1 MKKFKELLKEFKQPP
16 SGSGPLPTGGNPHV
30 DVLRFMDTNPFSI
43 RTRQGD
49 HIHFDSSLD
58 AARLLSMGMYKHQ
71 MGQDT
76 ASETETPHM
85 EKYFDKSVNTHLKHL
100 GTLEDYIKYHPHLP
114 EHLIPHVS
122 SAINSI
128 AEDQAS
134 ELMERRR
141 NEEGKKDIFG
151 RDLSDIG
158 SRIISQHHH
167 HPIEFGDDSR
177 HPYEDDEGR
186 HLEDIMGEIEDSQ
199 ETPRPLGFV
208 NRREEHEEM

>member
-1 MKKFKELLKEFKQPP
+1 MKKFKELLSEFRQRPN
-16 SGSGPLPTGGNPHV
+16 SGSTPPGGGNPRV
-30 DVLRFMDTNPFSI
+30 EVLRFMDQTPFQI

-49 HIHFDSSLD
+49 HLHFDRSLD

-85 EKYFDKSVNTHLKHL
+85 EQYFDKSVNTHLKHL
-100 GTLEDYIKYHPHLP
+100 GALEDHITNHPDLPDHLR
-114 EHLIPHVS
+114 PHVKDVV
-122 SAINSI
+122 NEI
-128 AEDQAS
+128 AEEQAS
-134 ELMERRR
+134 ELMDRRR
-141 NEEGKKDIFG
+141 NMKGQKDIFG

-158 SRIISQHHH
+158 TRIMSQHHH

-186 HLEDIMGEIEDSQ
+186 HLEDVMGEIEDSQ
-199 ETPRPLGFV
+199 ESPTSLGFV
-208 NRREEHEEM
+208 KRREEHDEI

>member
-1 MKKFKELLKEFKQPP
+1 
-16 SGSGPLPTGGNPHV
+16 
-30 DVLRFMDTNPFSI
+30 
-43 RTRQGD
+43 
-49 HIHFDSSLD
+49 
-58 AARLLSMGMYKHQ
+58 MYAHQ

-76 ASETETPHM
+76 ASETEKPHM
-85 EKYFDKSVNTHLKHL
+85 EQYFDKSINTHMKHL

-122 SAINSI
+122 SAINKI
-128 AEDQAS
+128 AEEQAS
-134 ELMERRR
+134 ELMERKRKA
-141 NEEGKKDIFG
+141 EGKKDMFG

-158 SRIISQHHH
+158 SRIMSQHHH

-186 HLEDIMGEIEDSQ
+186 HLEDIMGKIEDSQ

-208 NRREEHEEM
+208 NRREEGNDH